1 MKMEEKLSFR
11 EAQLGAYEILK
22 FLDELCRKHKF
33 RYFLMYGSLIGAVR
47 NKGIIPWDDDVD
59 IMMPRKD
66 YDQLISYCRE
76 HGDDIKPF
84 VLFENSLNIN
94 YPHPIARMSDSRY
107 RLDFENEKDY
117 GLGLFVDIYP
127 LDGAGNNIKGAHKLV
142 HKSYRNASLC
152 FLTSRKKFGVD
163 NTKSKMK
170 MALKVPAYLWAN
182 AFHVCYNE
190 QGCAY
195 AADGFARTSG
205 KLGVYFTT
213 SGPGAVNGF
222 CGLADAWFDGI
233 PLMCISGNVPTNE
246 QRGFSG
252 VRQNGFQE
260 MDVVSMTKHIT
271 KYSVAP
277 NRAESFPDIIT
288 RAYNLATT
296 GRKGGVVIDF
306 PYDIQKTSV
315 SGR

>member
-1 MKMEEKLSFR
+1 M
-11 EAQLGAYEILK
+11 
-22 FLDELCRKHKF
+22 
-33 RYFLMYGSLIGAVR
+33 
-47 NKGIIPWDDDVD
+47 
-59 IMMPRKD
+59 
-66 YDQLISYCRE
+66 
-76 HGDDIKPF
+76 
-84 VLFENSLNIN
+84 
-94 YPHPIARMSDSRY
+94 
-107 RLDFENEKDY
+107 
-117 GLGLFVDIYP
+117 
-127 LDGAGNNIKGAHKLV
+127 
-142 HKSYRNASLC
+142 
-152 FLTSRKKFGVD
+152 
-163 NTKSKMK
+163 
-170 MALKVPAYLWAN
+170 
-182 AFHVCYNE
+182 
-190 QGCAY
+190 
-195 AADGFARTSG
+195 
-205 KLGVYFTT
+205 YFTT